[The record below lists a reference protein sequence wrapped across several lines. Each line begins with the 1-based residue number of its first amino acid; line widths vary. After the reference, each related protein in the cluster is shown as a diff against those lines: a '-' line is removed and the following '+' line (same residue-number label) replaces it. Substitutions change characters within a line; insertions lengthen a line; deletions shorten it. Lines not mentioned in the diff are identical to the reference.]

1 MFATPEFW
9 VAVSFVIFMGI
20 LVKAGAFAG
29 IMKSLDD
36 RSRRIAQELE
46 DARLLHEEAKR
57 VLADYQKR
65 RVEAEQEAAAI
76 VQAAKEE
83 AQRFAAESEA
93 KLKEFVA
100 RRTALAEQRIAQA
113 EQQASNDVRNA
124 AAEAAIKA
132 SEDILRSSMKG
143 AKADAM
149 IEAGL
154 KDIRARLN

>member
-1 MFATPEFW
+1 MFMTPEFW
-9 VAVSFVIFMGI
+9 VAVAFVVFMGVV
-20 LVKAGAFAG
+20 VKTGAFAG
-29 IMKSLDD
+29 IAKSLDD
-36 RSRRIAQELE
+36 RAKRIQQELD
-46 DARLLHEEAKR
+46 DAQALHEEAKR

-83 AQRFAAESEA
+83 AERFAAESEA
-93 KLKEFVA
+93 KLKDFVA

-113 EQQASNDVRNA
+113 EQQASNDVRAA

-132 SEDILRSSMKG
+132 SEEILRSSVKG
-143 AKADAM
+143 AKADAL

-154 KDIRARLN
+154 KDVRARLN